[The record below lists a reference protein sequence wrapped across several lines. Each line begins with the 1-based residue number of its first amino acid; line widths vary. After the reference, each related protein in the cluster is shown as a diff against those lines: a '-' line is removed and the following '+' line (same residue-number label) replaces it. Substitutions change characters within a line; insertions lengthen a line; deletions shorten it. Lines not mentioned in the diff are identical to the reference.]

1 MKNLTKIF
9 MAVAVAMFAFSCVN
23 DATEDIAVKVG
34 GKTTLA
40 ISLGGGSRTTL
51 GEAENGVYPITWAE
65 GDQITVNGETSNE
78 LTAVDGAGTANAVF
92 TFNTE
97 NLAAPYC
104 VAYPAAEANQ
114 VVFAAEQEYAEGT
127 FANGAATMYGYA
139 TNGNITLNHLTG
151 VLKIG
156 VVCDENVDIFEA
168 PVIQSVKIST
178 IDRAPIAGAFN
189 INFTTG
195 AVTATDDAVSV
206 ITYNVNKKL
215 SQNPTYLHV
224 AVPAGV
230 YNELYVTL
238 EDEDGG
244 VMYAT
249 VAADDNKPLV
259 AGRVRTF
266 KSDIVYTATDEEK
279 NLVVRDYASLYT
291 VKEIIE
297 TAEAANDTATLA
309 KDITFVADVDI
320 NPASETAFGAWSS
333 INAPNY
339 KGTVKGNGYSITG
352 LAQPLFNITAASF
365 KGLHLNVEIEETVN
379 PNFGTLARRII
390 ANGNTPTVKSCSVS
404 GEINIAT
411 DIALETSRN
420 HGNYDC
426 AIGALVGVAA
436 GVDFNDCVNRA
447 SVTITKLSTT
457 TNMYCDASGIVGVVG
472 ESGGRFANFTN
483 CVNYGGII
491 YNDATGKVVGC
502 LGGIVAVYYAAN
514 AVATF
519 DNCSNHGDITTTK
532 SSIIDVA
539 NIGGLLG
546 FIEGGTSDTKDITFV
561 NSTCNTGTLTYNGT
575 STATIRSGGIVGY
588 IYRKVTLTF
597 NGETTNSGSITF
609 NGTGTGTGLWL
620 GGLLGALY
628 SSCTLNI
635 NKGYTNTEEGVITVN
650 GAKTNGVFLGGL
662 YGYNE
667 YTGSYV
673 ANKVNC
679 SNSKIWNKATMTMN
693 GSTEGK
699 VYVGGLWGYSHISD
713 TSLNKSVI
721 LNTGNL
727 LVSKTAIIN
736 SALCMGGIAA
746 YQYGNGVVVTN
757 EDFTPGQVVNKA
769 EVRFE
774 GKVMGDCL
782 IGGCYGQLSGIQAAP
797 TINVGN
803 VYLIGKVDTTKAFRV
818 GGYVGNISFE
828 KGRANSNSQ
837 VYCDITAYCVA
848 EDGTVIS
855 PSPSTLLIGMYT
867 GSIAS
872 RLKAESANIKFGGR
886 IATDKSGNWLT
897 VDGTNYADYVV
908 GVRNCG
914 VNYSGASPLNSKDEI
929 EWGNHSN

>member
-9 MAVAVAMFAFSCVN
+9 MAVAVAMFAFSCVTDTTD
-23 DATEDIAVKVG
+23 DAAVKVG

-40 ISLGGGSRTTL
+40 ISLGGGNRTTL
-51 GEAENGVYPITWAE
+51 GEAADGVYPITWAE

-97 NLAAPYC
+97 NLSTPYC

-114 VVFAAEQEYAEGT
+114 VVFAAEQEYVDGT

-139 TNGNITLNHLTG
+139 TNGNIVLNHLTG

-156 VVCDENVDIFEA
+156 VVCGAGVEDFDA

-189 INFTTG
+189 IDFTTG

-238 EDEDGG
+238 EDTDGG

-266 KSDIVYTATDEEK
+266 KSDIVYAATDEEK

-297 TAEAANDTATLA
+297 AAEAANDTATLA

-339 KGTVKGNGYSITG
+339 KGTVKGNGYAITG

-365 KGLHLNVEIEETVN
+365 KGLHLNVQIEETVN

-457 TNMYCDASGIVGVVG
+457 TNMYCDAGGIVGVVG

-483 CVNYGGII
+483 CVNYGDII

-519 DNCSNHGDITTTK
+519 DNCSNHGDITTTE

-546 FIEGGTSDTKDITFV
+546 YIEGGTSDTKDITFV

-575 STATIRSGGIVGY
+575 STGTIRSGGIVGY
-588 IYRKVTLTF
+588 IYQKVTMTL

-609 NGTGTGTGLWL
+609 NGTGTGTALWL

-667 YTGSYV
+667 YKGSYV

-699 VYVGGLWGYSHISD
+699 VYVGGLWGYSHVSD
-713 TSLNKSVI
+713 TSLNKAVI

-757 EDFTPGQVVNKA
+757 EDYTPGQVVNKA

-782 IGGCYGQLSGIQAAP
+782 IGGCYGQLSGLQAAP

-818 GGYVGNISFE
+818 GGYVGNISYT

-848 EDGTVIS
+848 EDGTVT
-855 PSPSTLLIGMYT
+855 SPSTLLIGMYT

-872 RLKAESANIKFGGR
+872 RLLATSANIKFGGR

-908 GVRNCG
+908 GERDCG
-914 VNYSGASPLNSKDEI
+914 VNYSGASALNSKDEI
-929 EWGNHSN
+929 DWGNHGN

>member
-1 MKNLTKIF
+1 
-9 MAVAVAMFAFSCVN
+9 
-23 DATEDIAVKVG
+23 
-34 GKTTLA
+34 
-40 ISLGGGSRTTL
+40 
-51 GEAENGVYPITWAE
+51 GVYPITWAE
-65 GDQITVNGETSNE
+65 GDQITVNGETSE
-78 LTAVDGAGTANAVF
+78 PLAAADADTANAVF

-97 NLAAPYC
+97 NLSAPYC
-104 VAYPAAEANQ
+104 VAYPAAEAGQ
-114 VVFAAEQEYAEGT
+114 VVFAAEQEYVDGT

-156 VVCDENVDIFEA
+156 VVCGEDVDIFDA
-168 PVIQSVKIST
+168 PVIQAVKIST

-189 INFTTG
+189 IDFTTG

-224 AVPAGV
+224 VVPAGV

-297 TAEAANDTATLA
+297 TAEAENDAATLA

-339 KGTVKGNGYSITG
+339 KGTVKGNGYAING
-352 LAQPLFNITAASF
+352 LTQPLFNVTAASF

-379 PNFGTLARRII
+379 PNFGALARRII
-390 ANGNTPTVKSCSVS
+390 ANGNTPTVKNCSVS

-411 DIALETSRN
+411 DIAPETTRS
-420 HGNYDC
+420 HGDFNG
-426 AIGALVGVAA
+426 AIGALVGAAA

-447 SVTITKLSTT
+447 SVTITQLSTT
-457 TNMYCDASGIVGVVG
+457 KAMYCDAGGIVGVVG

-483 CVNYGGII
+483 CVNHGDITYD
-491 YNDATGKVVGC
+491 DATTKLVGC
-502 LGGIVAVYYAAN
+502 LGGILGVYQAPN
-514 AVATF
+514 ATATF
-519 DNCSNHGDITTTK
+519 DNCSNHGDITTTQ

-539 NIGGLLG
+539 NIGG
-546 FIEGGTSDTKDITFV
+546 FIGYIYGGSDDTKNITFK
-561 NSTCNTGTLTYNGT
+561 NSTCNTGNLTFNGT
-575 STATIRSGGIVGY
+575 STDTIRSGGIVGY
-588 IYRKVTLTF
+588 IYRNVTLTF
-597 NGETTNSGSITF
+597 NGETTNSGSITL
-609 NGTGTGTGLWL
+609 NGTGTGLWL
-620 GGLLGALY
+620 GGLLGSLY

-635 NKGYTNTEEGVITVN
+635 NKGYTNTEDGAITVN
-650 GAKTNGVFLGGL
+650 GATTKGVFLGGL

-667 YTGSYV
+667 YDSPYS
-673 ANKVNC
+673 VNTVNI
-679 SNSKIWNKATMTMN
+679 SSRKIWNKATMTMN
-693 GSTEGK
+693 GSANST
-699 VYVGGLWGYSHISD
+699 VYVGGLWGFSHVSD
-713 TSLNKSVI
+713 TSLNKAVI

-727 LVSKTAIIN
+727 LVSKN
-736 SALCMGGIAA
+736 ALLKSILYMGGIAA

-757 EDFTPGQVVNKA
+757 EDYTPGQVVNKA

-782 IGGCYGQLSGIQAAP
+782 IGGCYGQLSGLQAAP

-803 VYLIGKVDTTKAFRV
+803 IYVIGKIDTTKASRV
-818 GGYVGNISFE
+818 GGYVGNISFN

-908 GVRNCG
+908 GERDCG

-929 EWGNHSN
+929 DWGNHGN